1 MAKMRSVALQCCSCV
16 ISVLSV
22 RTSYA
27 SESTPLPLPANAQE
41 VLSMGLGTFRVLIA
55 LAIIVCLIIAIR
67 WVIKRGS
74 GSLGTVMGQGTS
86 IEIIERKALGAKQ
99 ALVLVRVKDKGVLLH
114 QVKGNLTPLCEVD
127 LQESQQE

>member
-1 MAKMRSVALQCCSCV
+1 
-16 ISVLSV
+16 
-22 RTSYA
+22 
-27 SESTPLPLPANAQE
+27 
-41 VLSMGLGTFRVLIA
+41 MGLGTFRVLIA

-99 ALVLVRVKDKGVLLH
+99 ALVLVRVKNKGVLLH

-127 LQESQQE
+127 LQESQKE